1 MARPKCR
8 VGTTID
14 STSLSLGLL
23 MADPAKSSLNLRL
36 QRLESHLEQ
45 ENPVLLQAVKSFR
58 VLDSVAYRLGL
69 LRRDESY
76 ATKVPWWPLV
86 SVLGTF
92 SSGKSTFINHYLGT
106 KLQLTGNQAVDDK
119 FTVICFSSDGA
130 ERVLPGL
137 ALDADPRFP
146 FYQISEDI
154 DRVAAGEGRRVD
166 AYLQLKTC
174 QSERLRGKILIDSPG
189 FDADA
194 QRTSTLRITDYII
207 DLSDLVLVFF
217 DARHPEPGA
226 MQDTLQ
232 HLVAD
237 TISRPDSNKFLYILN
252 QIDAT
257 AREDNPEE
265 VVAAWQRALA
275 QKGLT
280 AGRFYRIYNP
290 DAAIPIEN
298 EKLRSRFEAKRDVDL
313 SDIHSRLQQV
323 EEERAYRI
331 VGVLEKIAKT
341 IEHQIV
347 PKLEQAK
354 QLWKRRTLWADAI
367 VFGLLVLAFLAW
379 SISQGYWDGLLFS
392 PPWLANLSQ
401 NVWLLAITLAVL
413 AGLGLYLHAS
423 LRKLTARTVISK
435 LRRDPTVS
443 EYRESLI
450 AAFLKNTHFT
460 HSIFSSKAAGW
471 GNWAKK
477 RIAQVLK
484 DADIYVQTLNDQFTN
499 PSGSSD
505 SKRSPSPARADEAD
519 ETTETRAQPE
529 VANLKGEAVQQK

>member
-1 MARPKCR
+1 
-8 VGTTID
+8 
-14 STSLSLGLL
+14 

-36 QRLESHLEQ
+36 KRLEAHLEQ

-69 LRRDESY
+69 LGRHESY
-76 ATKVPWWPLV
+76 ATQVPWWPLV

-92 SSGKSTFINHYLGT
+92 SSGKSTFINHFLST

-119 FTVICFSSDGA
+119 FTVICYSSDGVP
-130 ERVLPGL
+130 RVLPGL

-146 FYQISEDI
+146 FYQISGDI

-174 QSERLRGKILIDSPG
+174 PSTRLRGKILIDSPG

-194 QRTSTLRITDYII
+194 QRTSTLRITDHII

-237 TISRPDSNKFLYILN
+237 TIGRPDSNKFLYILN

-298 EKLRSRFEAKRDVDL
+298 EKLRLRFEAKRDTDL
-313 SDIHSRLQQV
+313 ADIHSRLEQV
-323 EEERAYRI
+323 SEERAYRI

-347 PKLEQAK
+347 PTVRRAK
-354 QLWKRRTLWADAI
+354 ALWKRRTLWADGI
-367 VFGLLVLAFLAW
+367 VFGLLLLGFLVW
-379 SISQGYWDGLLFS
+379 SISAGYWDGLLFT
-392 PPWLANLSQ
+392 PPWLSSLSS
-401 NVWLLAITLAVL
+401 NVWLLAFTLAIF
-413 AGLGLYLHAS
+413 AGLGLYLHVA
-423 LRKLTARTVISK
+423 LRKLTARTVIAK
-435 LRRDPTVS
+435 LRRDPTLGDH
-443 EYRESLI
+443 REPLI
-450 AAFLKNTHFT
+450 AVFLKNTRFT
-460 HSIFSSKAAGW
+460 HSIFSSNPVGW
-471 GNWAKK
+471 GTRARK

-484 DADIYVQTLNDQFTN
+484 DADLYVQTLNDQFTN
-499 PSGSSD
+499 PSGRSESEDRSLVVRTAVSSA
-505 SKRSPSPARADEAD
+505 SPEPRAPQPQTVD
-519 ETTETRAQPE
+519 AQSAP
-529 VANLKGEAVQQK
+529 VAEEHRP